1 MSQSQLYLFEH
12 ESSAVTA
19 AAASNGISG
28 LLRAAMHRAA
38 AASPY
43 SRVQIVDRMNRLALA
58 SGKRMT
64 SGKAKG
70 ISLDT
75 LEKWLNPESDAV
87 PPLQAMDIFMRAIGN
102 TAPLEAWAAS
112 FGCGLISPQQAKKL
126 HWANEELER
135 KVKGKAHKR
144 LEEELLQEVLR

>member
-12 ESSAVTA
+12 ESSAA
-19 AAASNGISG
+19 SAAASSGISG
-28 LLRAAMHRAA
+28 LIRAAMHRAA
-38 AASPY
+38 AAAPY
-43 SRVQIVDRMNRLALA
+43 SRAQIVERMNRLALA

-87 PPLQAMDIFMRAIGN
+87 PPLQAVDIFMRAVGT

-112 FGCGLISPQQAKKL
+112 FGCGLMTPQQAKKL
-126 HWANEELER
+126 RWANEELER
-135 KVKGKAHKR
+135 KIKGKAHKR